1 MITGW
6 KPKIRMYDSE
16 KLIVPIKMVNPLLDK
31 IIDSILNKKM
41 PMLKI
46 VYMGPRWND
55 SY

>member
-6 KPKIRMYDSE
+6 KPKTRIYDSN
-16 KLIVPIKMVNPLLDK
+16 KFVVPIAIVNPLLDK
-31 IIDSILNKKM
+31 IIDSILNKKIHT
-41 PMLKI
+41 LKI